1 MKPNGSYSLKIGDD
15 IISLELADVE
25 ISSEDIPGWTV
36 ASLNGNTVALDINI
50 TAELAEEGLA
60 RELVNRIQNLR
71 KDNGLEVTDRIDI
84 TINAGESLSVAVSNN
99 LNYICS
105 ETLAD
110 NLRISTDTLENGQ
123 ELELVKG
130 VKTYV
135 SINRKD

>member
-1 MKPNGSYSLKIGDD
+1 MNGK
-15 IISLELADVE
+15 
-25 ISSEDIPGWTV
+25 
-36 ASLNGNTVALDINI
+36 TVALDINI

-71 KDNGLEVTDRIDI
+71 KDNGLEVTDRIEI
-84 TINAGESLSVAVSNN
+84 TINAEENLTVAVSNN

-110 NLRISTDTLENGQ
+110 NLRFSPVTLENAQ

-130 VKTYV
+130 IKTFV
-135 SINRKD
+135 SIKRKD

>member
-1 MKPNGSYSLKIGDD
+1 M
-15 IISLELADVE
+15 
-25 ISSEDIPGWTV
+25 
-36 ASLNGNTVALDINI
+36 
-50 TAELAEEGLA
+50 
-60 RELVNRIQNLR
+60 
-71 KDNGLEVTDRIDI
+71 EVTDRIEI

-110 NLRISTDTLENGQ
+110 NLRISTDTLENVQ

-135 SINRKD
+135 SIKRKD